1 MGALAGTEGMD
12 AKLLDS
18 SAFKANALA
27 EAEAST
33 AERNAA
39 TMDALKHMSAEG
51 AAATM
56 MRNQERDE
64 MKERA
69 KEIARFKVARDRERR
84 REVMRSEHVLEKN
97 RSTAA
102 SQPASGPAASSN
114 RRTQLLSESTD
125 VLQDV
130 SPCICPFS
138 TSAFT

>member
-39 TMDALKHMSAEG
+39 TMEALKHMSAEG

-84 REVMRSEHVLEKN
+84 REVMRSEHVLEKK
-97 RSTAA
+97 REQGIEMEEAWEVEERE
-102 SQPASGPAASSN
+102 
-114 RRTQLLSESTD
+114 RRRRR
-125 VLQDV
+125 
-130 SPCICPFS
+130 
-138 TSAFT
+138 AFRKRVERIRERAQ